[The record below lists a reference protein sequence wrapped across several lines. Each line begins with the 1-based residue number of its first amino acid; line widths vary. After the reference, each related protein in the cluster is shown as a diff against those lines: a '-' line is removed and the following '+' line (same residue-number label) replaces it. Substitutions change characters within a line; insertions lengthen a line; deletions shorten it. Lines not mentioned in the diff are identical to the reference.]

1 MRDKVAM
8 EDKNY
13 NAGQSREAVI
23 LKTAT
28 TVCHPD
34 ILRQLTSSSSQCSM
48 KYWQSAKKISLY
60 GHFCNSAN
68 KRLGKNNGT

>member
-1 MRDKVAM
+1 MKDKIAM

-28 TVCHPD
+28 TVWPSRYITTAD
-34 ILRQLTSSSSQCSM
+34 QL
-48 KYWQSAKKISLY
+48 
-60 GHFCNSAN
+60 
-68 KRLGKNNGT
+68 